1 MVDDFVRRYNEDTG
15 SKATPAQAYDDARMS
30 LRTTFDAVTHA
41 LLTTKMSN
49 EKGQSLGHRYGG
61 CDDRQFRTAVSF
73 HENAAARG
81 TAYTIWTGI
90 GALGAFLVGIVVLSE
105 PMNLLRAAAVL
116 IVSGLIL
123 MKVAAG

>member
-1 MVDDFVRRYNEDTG
+1 MAWILLIFAGLPEVLWAFTMKQSNGFTRLG
-15 SKATPAQAYDDARMS
+15 ASI
-30 LRTTFDAVTHA
+30 VTVVA
-41 LLTTKMSN
+41 MIASFGLLS
-49 EKGQSLGHRYGG
+49 
-61 CDDRQFRTAVSF
+61 VSMKTLPL
-73 HENAAARG
+73 G

-105 PMNLLRAAAVL
+105 PMNLLRVVAAVL

>member
-1 MVDDFVRRYNEDTG
+1 VVAMIASFG
-15 SKATPAQAYDDARMS
+15 
-30 LRTTFDAVTHA
+30 
-41 LLTTKMSN
+41 LLS
-49 EKGQSLGHRYGG
+49 
-61 CDDRQFRTAVSF
+61 VSMKTLPL
-73 HENAAARG
+73 G

-105 PMNLLRAAAVL
+105 PMNLLRVAAAVL

>member
-1 MVDDFVRRYNEDTG
+1 MRKVRASDI
-15 SKATPAQAYDDARMS
+15 
-30 LRTTFDAVTHA
+30 VTVVA
-41 LLTTKMSN
+41 MIASFGLLS
-49 EKGQSLGHRYGG
+49 
-61 CDDRQFRTAVSF
+61 VSMKTLPL
-73 HENAAARG
+73 G

-105 PMNLLRAAAVL
+105 PMNLLRVAAVL